1 MKERQFKREVILLY
15 CIISAI
21 FIFPLQEIGIV
32 VGIDTGK
39 IKTTDT
45 ECVSCYVDSHFIG
58 RGFDRT
64 ETMHMILTY
73 ADGTEVKAYQKVIN
87 KEIMKAYQKNPGAL
101 KATYVTSWRG
111 LDNTYAIVELQDINT
126 GQVLLHLDDARE
138 VFWSA
143 GRDLGIIVLVLE
155 VIPTFFACSG
165 KISARFI
172 KHRQTKTR
180 QKNHT
185 RREEQKQRRAQ
196 LMAEQSDSAAGDAKV
211 HAKPDPNA
219 SKKKRKRR

>member
-15 CIISAI
+15 CIISAL
-21 FIFPLQEIGIV
+21 FIFPLHEIGIV

-58 RGFDRT
+58 RGFDRM

-73 ADGTEVKAYQKVIN
+73 AEGPEV
-87 KEIMKAYQKNPGAL
+87 KAYQKNPGAL

-180 QKNHT
+180 QKNRT

>member
-1 MKERQFKREVILLY
+1 M
-15 CIISAI
+15 
-21 FIFPLQEIGIV
+21 
-32 VGIDTGK
+32 
-39 IKTTDT
+39 
-45 ECVSCYVDSHFIG
+45 
-58 RGFDRT
+58 

-185 RREEQKQRRAQ
+185 RREEQKQQ
-196 LMAEQSDSAAGDAKV
+196 EKTKAAVSGAKL
-211 HAKPDPNA
+211 HHKNAKQTGVVLRPISTTRSTA
-219 SKKKRKRR
+219 WCGRMIR